1 MSVLNFSSESALR
14 IGKVRAQMA
23 EAQLDAVL
31 IADNANIYYTTG
43 AMFRGYVYIP
53 ADGQPLIFVIRPIDL
68 TGDDVVNIRKPEQIT
83 AALSERGMALP
94 GVLGLELDDI
104 SYSDAERLRKAMG
117 ADCVCN
123 CSALM
128 KRARMVKTDAEIE
141 AIRQDGLRQA
151 AAYRQIPRVY
161 QEEMTDIEF
170 QIEIERL
177 LRLEGC
183 LGYYR
188 TSGPLMEIN
197 MGSVLNGGNADNPTD
212 RKSVV

>member
-1 MSVLNFSSESALR
+1 
-14 IGKVRAQMA
+14 
-23 EAQLDAVL
+23 
-31 IADNANIYYTTG
+31 
-43 AMFRGYVYIP
+43 
-53 ADGQPLIFVIRPIDL
+53 
-68 TGDDVVNIRKPEQIT
+68 
-83 AALSERGMALP
+83 
-94 GVLGLELDDI
+94 
-104 SYSDAERLRKAMG
+104 
-117 ADCVCN
+117 
-123 CSALM
+123 M

-197 MGSVLNGGNADNPTD
+197 MGSVLNGGNADNPHTL
-212 RKSVV
+212 

>member
-83 AALSERGMALP
+83 AACQKEVWHCLACSDWSWMTYLIPMLSVCA
-94 GVLGLELDDI
+94 
-104 SYSDAERLRKAMG
+104 RLWGRIVFAI
-117 ADCVCN
+117 
-123 CSALM
+123 
-128 KRARMVKTDAEIE
+128 ARH
-141 AIRQDGLRQA
+141 
-151 AAYRQIPRVY
+151 
-161 QEEMTDIEF
+161 
-170 QIEIERL
+170 
-177 LRLEGC
+177 
-183 LGYYR
+183 
-188 TSGPLMEIN
+188 
-197 MGSVLNGGNADNPTD
+197 
-212 RKSVV
+212 

>member
-94 GVLGLELDDI
+94 GVLGLE
-104 SYSDAERLRKAMG
+104 
-117 ADCVCN
+117 
-123 CSALM
+123 
-128 KRARMVKTDAEIE
+128 
-141 AIRQDGLRQA
+141 
-151 AAYRQIPRVY
+151 
-161 QEEMTDIEF
+161 
-170 QIEIERL
+170 
-177 LRLEGC
+177 
-183 LGYYR
+183 
-188 TSGPLMEIN
+188 
-197 MGSVLNGGNADNPTD
+197 D